1 MCGEKKKNKFPEIEC
16 SALCVGMCFWQE
28 FCGLEFSYFAVFF
41 NILILVLSLPGNLNT
56 SHDWLC
62 QMLSKLTDSGL
73 KEGTDET
80 AGEPSVLDG

>member
-1 MCGEKKKNKFPEIEC
+1 MAGI
-16 SALCVGMCFWQE
+16 G
-28 FCGLEFSYFAVFF
+28 GLEFFCLFFSVFF